1 MSLDRREFLNRSLAA
16 GMVAGCMTYAGY
28 ERKSHAASPNEK
40 LRVGVMG
47 LGRGK
52 SLVDTFSQNAGAEV
66 AYLCE
71 VDTRRFA
78 PSLSVIEKNGGKA
91 PQQVADVRKILDDP
105 KIDAL
110 VIAAPDHWHAP
121 ATIMAVNAGKHVYC
135 EKPAS
140 HNAQEGEWMVAAAR
154 KHNRTVQLG
163 TQRRSMPAYIA
174 GIKRLHEGAIGK
186 PLLARAYYFNNREA
200 TGKVVPAAV
209 PEWLDYDLWQGPAPE
224 REYRDNVVHYKW
236 HWNWHWGTAELGNN
250 GVHMIDICRWG
261 LGVDYAEHISTGGGR
276 YRYEDDQQTP
286 DTTVTTFDFGDRTI
300 CWEQR
305 SFYKPIDN
313 EIKYE
318 AAFYGENGTLTLTQT
333 NFKIYDRNGKVLE
346 DEKFTAGDMPHIEN
360 FLSCIR
366 DGKRPAA
373 DIEEGHKSTLLCHL
387 GNIAYRTGQSI
398 TPDATTHKPTNAEAA
413 KLWGR
418 EYRAGWEPKV

>member
-16 GMVAGCMTYAGY
+16 GMVAGCATFAGY
-28 ERKSHAASPNEK
+28 EAKAAASANEK
-40 LRVGVMG
+40 IRVGVMG
-47 LGRGK
+47 LSRGK
-52 SLVDTFSQNAGAEV
+52 SLVDTFSKSPNAEV

-71 VDTRRFA
+71 VDTRRFQA
-78 PSLSVIEKNGGKA
+78 SASVMEKNGVA
-91 PQQVADVRKILDDP
+91 AAQQVADVRKILDDP

-154 KHNRTVQLG
+154 KQKCTVQLG
-163 TQRRSMPAYIA
+163 TQRRSMPSYIA

-186 PLLARAYYFNNREA
+186 PLLARSYYFNNREA

-209 PEWLDYDLWQGPAPE
+209 PEWLNYDLWQGPAPE
-224 REYRDNVVHYKW
+224 REYKENVVHYKW

-261 LGVDYAEHISTGGGR
+261 LGVDYAKHISTGGGR
-276 YRYEDDQQTP
+276 YRYDDDQQTP

-305 SFYKPIDN
+305 SFYRPIAD

-318 AAFYGENGTLTLTQT
+318 AAFFGETGTLTLTQT
-333 NFKIYDRNGKVLE
+333 NYKIYDREGKIVE
-346 DEKFTAGDMPHIEN
+346 DEKFTAGDAPHIEN
-360 FLSCIR
+360 FIACIR
-366 DGKRPAA
+366 DGKKPAA

-387 GNIAYRTGQSI
+387 GNIAYRTGKSI
-398 TPDATTHKPTNAEAA
+398 MTDPTTHKPTDAEAA

>member
-1 MSLDRREFLNRSLAA
+1 MSLHRREFMSRSLAA
-16 GMVAGCMTYAGY
+16 GMVAGCATFAGY
-28 ERKSHAASPNEK
+28 EPARAAGPNEK
-40 LRVGVMG
+40 IRVGVMG

-52 SLVDTFSQNAGAEV
+52 SLVDTFSKSPNAEV
-66 AYLCE
+66 AYLCD
-71 VDTRRFA
+71 VDTRRFQA
-78 PSLSVIEKNGGKA
+78 SVSAIEKNGGAA

-154 KHNRTVQLG
+154 KQNKVVQLG
-163 TQRRSMPAYIA
+163 TQRRSMPSYIA
-174 GIKRLHEGAIGK
+174 GIKALHDGVIGK
-186 PLLARAYYFNNREA
+186 PLLARANYFNPRP
-200 TGKVVPAAV
+200 TIKKGSPASV
-209 PEWLDYDLWQGPAPE
+209 PEWLNYDLWQGPAPE
-224 REYRDNVVHYKW
+224 REYRDNVVHYNW
-236 HWNWHWGTAELGNN
+236 HWLWHWGTAELGNN

-261 LGVDYAEHISTGGGR
+261 LGVDYAKHISTGGGR
-276 YRYEDDQQTP
+276 YRYDDDQQTP

-305 SFYKPIDN
+305 SFYKPIAE

-318 AAFYGENGTLTLTQT
+318 AAFFGEKGTLTLTQT
-333 NFKIYDRNGKVLE
+333 NYKVYDGDGKLTI
-346 DEKFTAGDMPHIEN
+346 DEKFTAGDAPHIEN
-360 FLSCIR
+360 FLACIR

-387 GNIAYRTGQSI
+387 GNIAYRTGKAI
-398 TPDATTHKPTNAEAA
+398 EPDPTTHRPTDAEAM
-413 KLWGR
+413 KYWGR
-418 EYRAGWEPKV
+418 EYRKGWEPKV

>member
-16 GMVAGCMTYAGY
+16 GMVAGCATFAGY
-28 ERKSHAASPNEK
+28 EAKAAASANEK
-40 LRVGVMG
+40 IRVGVMG
-47 LGRGK
+47 LSRGK
-52 SLVDTFSQNAGAEV
+52 SLVDTFSKSPNAEV

-71 VDTRRFA
+71 VDTRRFQA
-78 PSLSVIEKNGGKA
+78 SASVMEKNGVA
-91 PQQVADVRKILDDP
+91 AAQQVADVRKILDDP

-154 KHNRTVQLG
+154 KQKRTVQLG
-163 TQRRSMPAYIA
+163 TQRRSMPSYIA

-186 PLLARAYYFNNREA
+186 PLLARSYYFNNREA

-209 PEWLDYDLWQGPAPE
+209 PEWLNYDLWQGPAPE
-224 REYRDNVVHYKW
+224 REYKENVVHYKW

-261 LGVDYAEHISTGGGR
+261 LGVDYAKHISTGGGR
-276 YRYEDDQQTP
+276 YRYDDDQQTP

-305 SFYKPIDN
+305 SFYRPIAD

-318 AAFYGENGTLTLTQT
+318 AAFFGETGTLTLTQT
-333 NFKIYDRNGKVLE
+333 NYKIYDREGKIVE
-346 DEKFTAGDMPHIEN
+346 DEKFTAGDAPHIEN
-360 FLSCIR
+360 FIACIR
-366 DGKRPAA
+366 DGKKPAA

-387 GNIAYRTGQSI
+387 GNIAYRTGKSI
-398 TPDATTHKPTNAEAA
+398 TTDPTTHKPTDAVAA